1 MKISQDKCK
10 ETIILFFSDFIQ
22 LNNKYTNLE
31 KELILEDKNILDNYE
46 IQKLKKKMILINKI
60 IEGINEYIEYI

>member
-10 ETIILFFSDFIQ
+10 ETILLFFSDFIQ
-22 LNNKYTNLE
+22 LNRKYNNLE

-46 IQKLKKKMILINKI
+46 IQKIKKKMILINKI